1 MIKNNKIFINL
12 APNGMVPKKN
22 DNPNVP
28 INPDEIVDQV
38 LTCSDYGLS
47 MVHIHARDSKEEPTS
62 DKKVFSKIFKK
73 IRKYNR
79 DIIIVATTSGRV
91 KVDFK
96 SRSEVLDL
104 KGEAKPDMASL
115 TMSSLNFIQQAS
127 MNSPK
132 MIVSL
137 IEKMNKNKI
146 LPEIEIFDL
155 GMLNYTNYLIKK
167 KILKPPFYINIIL
180 GNIASAQA
188 DFATVSNF
196 LNNVPNGAIVSL
208 GGIGKS
214 QYKAHLISIANIGLR
229 GVRVGIEDNLR
240 DQKNNYLSNIEEV
253 KKINSICKILDINIV
268 KPKELRKIL
277 KLSN

>member
-1 MIKNNKIFINL
+1 MKKLNKLIINL
-12 APNGMVPKKN
+12 APNGMVPKKK

-28 INPDEIVDQV
+28 IDADEIADQV
-38 LTCSDYGLS
+38 LKCAEYGLS
-47 MVHIHARDSKEEPTS
+47 MAHIHARDINQEPVS
-62 DKKVFSKIFKK
+62 DKNEFSKIFKK
-73 IRKYNR
+73 IRKYNK

-91 KVDFK
+91 KVDFE
-96 SRSEVLDL
+96 SRSEVLDI

-115 TMSSLNFIQQAS
+115 TMSSLNFIKQAS

-137 IEKMNKNKI
+137 IEKMNKRKI

-180 GNIASAQA
+180 GNISSAQV

-196 LNNVPNGAIVSL
+196 LTNLPKGAIVSF
-208 GGIGKS
+208 GGIGKA
-214 QYKAHLISIANIGLR
+214 QHQAHLMSIANIGLR

-240 DQKNNYLSNIEEV
+240 DADNNYLSNIEEV
-253 KKINSICKILDINIV
+253 KKINSICKLMNIEVV
-268 KPKELRKIL
+268 KPRELRKLL
-277 KLSN
+277 KL